1 MTHKPFSLFRFM
13 LRSVGTLASLA
24 LFFGAI
30 QLTFAADPP
39 PPKLEDVAASA
50 SEIKNALNI
59 MWMLLASFLIFFM
72 QAGFALVETGFT
84 RAKNVAH
91 TMAMNMMVFC
101 IGAVGYWLTGFGLM
115 FGGVNFSWPEV
126 ATVGAVAGEWAHSP
140 VTLGDW
146 TGMLATPLIAIGQFG
161 LAGGSGFALSG
172 IGLNT
177 GILAFFIFQM
187 VFMDTA
193 ATIPTGSMAERIKWS
208 GFCLMGL
215 FVGMFIY
222 PLVGGWVWGG
232 GWLQNLGRIAGLGN
246 GAVDFAGSGVVHMI
260 GGTLALTGT
269 LVLGPRI
276 DKFNKDGSANT
287 LPAHNLPLGILGT
300 IILFFGWFGFNPGSS
315 LGFTGTFGQ
324 LAANAAVNTL
334 VAGSVAGCTA
344 MCYMWFFGPSKKPD
358 PAMSVNGLLAGL
370 VAITAPCAFVNPIDS
385 AVIGLV
391 AGVIVCLATFALD
404 KAKID
409 DPVGAVPVHFV
420 NGLWG
425 VISVGL
431 FANGLEASA
440 GWNGMTGTV
449 RGLFYGGGVNQL
461 LAQFAEAISVLV
473 VVGVLS
479 YAFFKL
485 LHKLKLLRVSPEVEI
500 GGLDIP
506 EMGVHGYFDDQMN
519 IPGSPSPVRPSIG
532 KFGGLPA
539 K

>member
-1 MTHKPFSLFRFM
+1 M

-39 PPKLEDVAASA
+39 PPKIEDVAASA

-126 ATVGAVAGEWAHSP
+126 ATVGAIAGEWAHSP

-146 TGMLATPLIAIGQFG
+146 TGMLAKPLIAIGQFG

-208 GFCLMGL
+208 GFCLMAL

-246 GAVDFAGSGVVHMI
+246 GAVDFAGSGVSTATKIVRTGRNAFRRSWSTGDKAFCEAETPPLECH
-260 GGTLALTGT
+260 LA
-269 LVLGPRI
+269 VPPP
-276 DKFNKDGSANT
+276 
-287 LPAHNLPLGILGT
+287 LPI
-300 IILFFGWFGFNPGSS
+300 
-315 LGFTGTFGQ
+315 
-324 LAANAAVNTL
+324 
-334 VAGSVAGCTA
+334 
-344 MCYMWFFGPSKKPD
+344 
-358 PAMSVNGLLAGL
+358 
-370 VAITAPCAFVNPIDS
+370 FVNMTTRLEIDRTS
-385 AVIGLV
+385 LKICRFREFQRGRVGGNALFPGKKTVSGKSLCLFLV
-391 AGVIVCLATFALD
+391 HPFRARED
-404 KAKID
+404 K
-409 DPVGAVPVHFV
+409 
-420 NGLWG
+420 WR
-425 VISVGL
+425 
-431 FANGLEASA
+431 
-440 GWNGMTGTV
+440 T
-449 RGLFYGGGVNQL
+449 R
-461 LAQFAEAISVLV
+461 
-473 VVGVLS
+473 
-479 YAFFKL
+479 
-485 LHKLKLLRVSPEVEI
+485 
-500 GGLDIP
+500 
-506 EMGVHGYFDDQMN
+506 
-519 IPGSPSPVRPSIG
+519 
-532 KFGGLPA
+532 
-539 K
+539 